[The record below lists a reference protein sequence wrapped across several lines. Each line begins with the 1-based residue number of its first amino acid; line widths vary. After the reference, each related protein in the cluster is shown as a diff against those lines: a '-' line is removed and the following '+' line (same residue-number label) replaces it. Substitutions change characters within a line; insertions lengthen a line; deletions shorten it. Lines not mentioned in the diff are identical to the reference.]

1 MRHAC
6 MRVPQSP
13 LELGKFVARQEALA
27 VCVNKYIK
35 LTDEEERKFKA
46 MVPEETQVT
55 LETLVNKYWEQQ
67 GVIKGER
74 QGMIK
79 GQRQALLDL
88 LSLRFTDTPIPQTL
102 LRHFQALNDSQE
114 IKRWYERVLHANK
127 VDELLPA

>member
-1 MRHAC
+1 

-55 LETLVNKYWEQQ
+55 LETLVNRYWETE
-67 GVIKGER
+67 GERKGMIKGER
-74 QGMIK
+74 QG
-79 GQRQALLDL
+79 LLYL
-88 LSLRFTDTPIPQTL
+88 LSLRFADTPIPQTL

-114 IKRWYERVLHANK
+114 IKRWYERVLHAKK
-127 VDELLPA
+127 VDELLAA